1 MTFLAILNPP
11 LAHFGHWYVGML
23 YLAPVVILVGVL
35 MVQGRRDRRAE
46 AEELEAA
53 RLAGDPPPTDD

>member
-1 MTFLAILNPP
+1 MTVALYGPA

-23 YLAPVVILVGVL
+23 YLAPVAILVGVL

-46 AEELEAA
+46 ARELEE
-53 RLAGDPPPTDD
+53 AGAGHEPSELDE